1 MLIYKLCADGR
12 QQVVPLSDK
21 KTIGEQLHQLQEQV
35 GGPIETVRIFADN
48 DITVIANRE
57 GLLRN
62 LQENECIPG
71 LLGDILIVGVKDERF
86 VGLTSLQI
94 AKCLSL
100 FRRGVRS

>member
-1 MLIYKLCADGR
+1 MLIYKLSAGGR
-12 QQVVPLSDK
+12 QEVVPLPDK

-48 DITVIANRE
+48 DITALVNEE
-57 GLLRN
+57 GLLRG
-62 LQENECIPG
+62 LPENECIPG
-71 LLGDILIVGVKDERF
+71 LLGDIIIVGVKEDRL

-100 FRRGVRS
+100 FRKGVNS

>member
-12 QQVVPLSDK
+12 QEVVPLPDK
-21 KTIGEQLHQLQEQV
+21 KTIEEQLHQLQEQI

-48 DITVIANRE
+48 DITAIANRE

-62 LQENECIPG
+62 LPENECIPG
-71 LLGDILIVGVKDERF
+71 LLGDIIIVGVEEDRL
-86 VGLTSLQI
+86 VGLTSRQV

-100 FRRGVRS
+100 FRKGVRS